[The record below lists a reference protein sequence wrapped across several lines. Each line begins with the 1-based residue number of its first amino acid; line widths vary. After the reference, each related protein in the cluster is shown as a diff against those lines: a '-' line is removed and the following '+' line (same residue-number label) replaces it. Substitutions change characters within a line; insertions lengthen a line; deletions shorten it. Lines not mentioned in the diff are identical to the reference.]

1 MEEKSTRKHGLEEL
15 KDLYLFDELFRFIRR
30 STGITIAI
38 AYLVL
43 LLSSMSYLH
52 IVYSSLEINILQFV
66 TFEDILATPIKNPDI
81 IVTFFL
87 LFLIFYFAD
96 IGNRYRVRLQEK
108 YVDGDVPFYAKLLK
122 WMFWGPKKRKANI
135 RTTYLIISFSLVIYV
150 IAFASQEA
158 KEIKQGEGSMVAI
171 TFADN
176 TPPIKTTLL
185 GTTSN
190 YVITYDHKLGESTAY
205 YVEAIQSIKKLKSEV
220 NSSEKLSTP
229 TNEKRITPDALSK
242 TLTQDTQLEAPLN
255 AEQALKEQSQSTND
269 NEKTRSN
276 RDPKL

>member
-1 MEEKSTRKHGLEEL
+1 MEEKSTKKHGLEEL
-15 KDLYLFDELFRFIRR
+15 KDLYLFDELFSFVRQ

-52 IVYSSLEINILQFV
+52 IVYSSLDLNILQFV

-81 IVTFFL
+81 VITFFL

-108 YVDGDVPFYAKLLK
+108 YADGNIPFYAKLLQ
-122 WMFWGPKKRKANI
+122 WIFWGPRKRRANI
-135 RTTYLIISFSLVIYV
+135 RTTYFIISFSLVVYV
-150 IAFASQEA
+150 MAFASREA
-158 KEIKQGEGSMVAI
+158 EDVKKGEGSMVEI

-190 YVITYDHKLGESTAY
+190 YIITYDHKLGESTVY
-205 YVEAIQSIKKLKSEV
+205 YVEAIQSIKKQKLQAAASEV
-220 NSSEKLSTP
+220 TSTP
-229 TNEKRITPDALSK
+229 AEKKPVSPETSSK
-242 TLTQDTQLEAPLN
+242 TLAQEKPSSEHSKSTTNN
-255 AEQALKEQSQSTND
+255 AKSESKKD
-269 NEKTRSN
+269 
-276 RDPKL
+276 

>member
-1 MEEKSTRKHGLEEL
+1 MVEESTKKHGLEEL

-52 IVYSSLEINILQFV
+52 IVYSSLDINILQFV

-87 LFLIFYFAD
+87 LFLIFYFTD

-108 YVDGDVPFYAKLLK
+108 YAGDDVPFYAKLLK
-122 WMFWGPKKRKANI
+122 WIFWGPKKRKANI
-135 RTTYLIISFSLVIYV
+135 RTVYFIISACLVIYV
-150 IAFASQEA
+150 FVFASQEA
-158 KEIKQGEGSMVAI
+158 KEVKKGEGSMVAI

-205 YVEAIQSIKKLKSEV
+205 YVEAIHSIKKLKLQTATSEV
-220 NSSEKLSTP
+220 TSTP
-229 TNEKRITPDALSK
+229 AEKKLVSPEASSK
-242 TLTQDTQLEAPLN
+242 TLAQEKPPSEYDKLATDN
-255 AEQALKEQSQSTND
+255 AK
-269 NEKTRSN
+269 
-276 RDPKL
+276 PKSKKD

>member
-1 MEEKSTRKHGLEEL
+1 MEEKSTKTHGLEEL
-15 KDLYLFDELFRFIRR
+15 KDLYLFDELFRFVRH

-52 IVYSSLEINILQFV
+52 IVYSSLDLNILQFV

-96 IGNRYRVRLQEK
+96 IGNRFRVRLQEK
-108 YVDGDVPFYAKLLK
+108 YAGNDIPFYAKLLK
-122 WMFWGPKKRKANI
+122 WIFWAPKKRKANI
-135 RTTYLIISFSLVIYV
+135 RTIYFIISACLVIYV
-150 IAFASQEA
+150 FVFASQEA
-158 KEIKQGEGSMVAI
+158 KEVKKGEGSMVAI

-176 TPPIKTTLL
+176 TPPIETTLL

-190 YVITYDHKLGESTAY
+190 YVIIYDHKLGESTAY
-205 YVEAIQSIKKLKSEV
+205 YVEAIHSIKKLKLQAATSE
-220 NSSEKLSTP
+220 NTSTP
-229 TNEKRITPDALSK
+229 AGKKPVSPETSSK
-242 TLTQDTQLEAPLN
+242 TLAQEKPPSEYGKSTIDN
-255 AEQALKEQSQSTND
+255 AKPEGKKD
-269 NEKTRSN
+269 
-276 RDPKL
+276 